1 MLFSFMYCIY
11 SFSILTVSDLTCAVP
26 EIPHWFTD
34 IVKINLI
41 LMIILTE
48 SISEICQET
57 KKDNNRH
64 RRNPHPRYILI
75 KLLALLLH
83 CSSC

>member
-1 MLFSFMYCIY
+1 MFIHVLHYLFS
-11 SFSILTVSDLTCAVP
+11 LLEVSDLTCAVP
-26 EIPHWFTD
+26 EIPHWLTD

-48 SISEICQET
+48 SISEICQEA

-64 RRNPHPRYILI
+64 RRNPHLRYLLI
-75 KLLALLLH
+75 KLLALLLQ